1 MSEFSFEEKEAVIIL
16 TALNGVV
23 KQKSYAAFNYKYYYP
38 LYFAF
43 MGHKRA
49 HERRETS
56 MRLWYKKYMEERE
69 NFIPNLYIDHPDKK
83 HIWNMYFR

>member
-1 MSEFSFEEKEAVIIL
+1 MSELLFNDKEAVVIL
-16 TALNGVV
+16 TALKGTV
-23 KQKSYAAFNYKYYYP
+23 KQKSYEAFTYKYYYP

-49 HERRETS
+49 HERREIS

-69 NFIPNLYIDHPDKK
+69 HFIPNLYKEHPDKR
-83 HIWNMYFR
+83 HIWNAYFL